1 MRKALIVAA
10 GFAVVAMPFVAQ
22 AAGAPVFVNTALLQ
36 SADQGPATIPVKKH
50 RNFLPFIGGAA
61 LLAGGITAAATS
73 GNGNSPS

>member
-1 MRKALIVAA
+1 
-10 GFAVVAMPFVAQ
+10 
-22 AAGAPVFVNTALLQ
+22 VFVNTALLQ

-73 GNGNSPS
+73 GNGNSPG